1 MIPLY
6 AYLSIYS
13 YTYAGGS
20 YDIIVAPLLHFFIDY
35 HNSIIEMV
43 QLEKHRIKALE
54 QHNRIKSEEVD
65 MLNSLTR
72 LQRLVYKTFDIDNMY
87 LLK

>member
-1 MIPLY
+1 MIPIY
-6 AYLSIYS
+6 AYISLYS

-35 HNSIIEMV
+35 HNSIIDIVE
-43 QLEKHRIKALE
+43 LERHRIKALE
-54 QHNRIKSEEVD
+54 QHNRIKAEEVD
-65 MLNSLTR
+65 ILSKLSG
-72 LQRLVYKTFDIDNMY
+72 LQKLVYNTFNIDNMY